1 MLQLLH
7 QPDTKLIAAAPHHWQ
22 QLEPRPGDQRLQ
34 WQNSFFKST
43 QRRLQRA
50 RNWQELTTSEPSGL
64 DKVASSVASKWH
76 LAAPTR
82 NPTPSRLPPGISN
95 TNPNI
100 STIDQR
106 LIRFPEEVADC
117 GQNHWISLMP
127 IKCKKSTNQT
137 SPSDA
142 VHALMPRLCCTTK
155 YPTCVKLAQCHTV
168 SVE

>member
-1 MLQLLH
+1 M
-7 QPDTKLIAAAPHHWQ
+7 TNGCSGKTVF
-22 QLEPRPGDQRLQ
+22 
-34 WQNSFFKST
+34 SS
-43 QRRLQRA
+43 RRNADCSALVS

-82 NPTPSRLPPGISN
+82 NPIPSRLPPGISN
-95 TNPNI
+95 INPNI

-106 LIRFPEEVADC
+106 LIRSPEEVADC

-127 IKCKKSTNQT
+127 IKCKKSGSTNQT

-142 VHALMPRLCCTTK
+142 VHALMTRLCCTTK
-155 YPTCVKLAQCHTV
+155 YPMCAKLAQCVTLCTQCQWNRIICIHI
-168 SVE
+168 

>member
-1 MLQLLH
+1 M
-7 QPDTKLIAAAPHHWQ
+7 TNGCRGKTVF
-22 QLEPRPGDQRLQ
+22 
-34 WQNSFFKST
+34 SS
-43 QRRLQRA
+43 RRNADCSALVS

-82 NPTPSRLPPGISN
+82 NPIPSRLPPGISN

-106 LIRFPEEVADC
+106 LIRSPEEVADC

-127 IKCKKSTNQT
+127 IKCKKNQT

-142 VHALMPRLCCTTK
+142 VHALMTRLCCTAK
-155 YPTCVKLAQCHTV
+155 YPMCIKLAQCHCDTV
-168 SVE
+168 DRIIGLFAFMFDRPTILGEIQ

>member
-1 MLQLLH
+1 M
-7 QPDTKLIAAAPHHWQ
+7 TNGCSGKTVF
-22 QLEPRPGDQRLQ
+22 
-34 WQNSFFKST
+34 SS
-43 QRRLQRA
+43 RRNADCSALVS

-64 DKVASSVASKWH
+64 DKVASKWHQVWHQSVASKWH

-82 NPTPSRLPPGISN
+82 NPIPSRLPPGISN

-106 LIRFPEEVADC
+106 LIRSPEEVADC

-142 VHALMPRLCCTTK
+142 VHALMTRLCCTAK
-155 YPTCVKLAQCHTV
+155 YP
-168 SVE
+168 S